1 MMTRE
6 LSALIPILAM
16 TAVLA
21 SAASSKTLE
30 VAPSVDLSRYAGK
43 WYEIARLP
51 NRFQNSCAGEVI
63 ADYSL
68 LEGDQLK
75 VVNQCRQNNGQ
86 TTSAEGEARLAG
98 KSGPNSKLKVRFAPV
113 WLSWLPVVWGD
124 YWIIDLAPDYSFS
137 VVGTPDRKYLWI
149 LSRTPQMDDAIY
161 QRIVK
166 QTAAKG
172 FDVPRLVR
180 TRQSG

>member
-1 MMTRE
+1 MRE
-6 LSALIPILAM
+6 LFALVPALAV

-21 SAASSKTLE
+21 SAAGPEALE
-30 VAPSVDLSRYAGK
+30 LAPSSVDLSLYAGE
-43 WYEIARLP
+43 WYEIGRLP

-63 ADYSL
+63 AAYSL
-68 LEGDQLK
+68 LEGDRLK

-86 TTSAEGEARLAG
+86 TTSAEGEARLAD
-98 KSGPNSKLKVRFAPV
+98 KSGRNSKLKVRFAPA
-113 WLSWLPVVWGD
+113 WLSWLPAVWGD
-124 YWIIDLAPDYSFS
+124 YWIIDLATDYSFS

-161 QRIVK
+161 RRIV
-166 QTAAKG
+166 QQAAAKG
-172 FDVPRLVR
+172 FDVSRLLK

>member
-1 MMTRE
+1 MRRE
-6 LSALIPILAM
+6 LSASVPILAM

-21 SAASSKTLE
+21 SAASSQTLE
-30 VAPSVDLSRYAGK
+30 VTPSVELSRYAGK

-75 VVNQCRQNNGQ
+75 IVNQCRQNNGQ
-86 TTSAEGEARLAG
+86 TTYAEGEARLAG
-98 KSGPNSKLKVRFAPV
+98 RSGPNSKLKVRFAPA
-113 WLSWLPVVWGD
+113 WLSWLPMVWGD

-137 VVGTPDRKYLWI
+137 VVGTPDRRYLWI
-149 LSRTPQMDDAIY
+149 LSRVPQLDDAIY

-166 QTAAKG
+166 QMDARG
-172 FDVPRLVR
+172 FDASRLVK

>member
-1 MMTRE
+1 MTRE
-6 LSALIPILAM
+6 LSALIPILAV

-21 SAASSKTLE
+21 SAAIPKTLE
-30 VAPSVDLSRYAGK
+30 VAPSVDLSRYAGR

-51 NRFQNSCAGEVI
+51 NRFQNSCAGDVV
-63 ADYSL
+63 AAYSL
-68 LEGDQLK
+68 VEGGQLK

-113 WLSWLPVVWGD
+113 WLSWLPMVWGD